1 MTWPRETWNLPDGVS
16 PADLTPA
23 EYASWRMDR
32 HEALLEERAEEERE
46 RLRTEGNRRQRRAA
60 AAKARRRA

>member
-16 PADLTPA
+16 PADLTSA

-32 HEALLEERAEEERE
+32 HEALLEERAEKERE
-46 RLRTEGNRRQRRAA
+46 RLRTEGNRKARRAA
-60 AAKARRRA
+60 AAKARGRG